1 MKKDTFVEIIIPIF
15 IVMGLCFLLSFISL
29 NIGYRKGQKDALIG
43 IYKYQITDTVPKYII
58 EIK

>member
-1 MKKDTFVEIIIPIF
+1 MKKDIFVEIIIPI
-15 IVMGLCFLLSFISL
+15 IVVMGICFLISFTSL
-29 NIGYRKGQKDALIG
+29 NIGYKQGQKDALIG